1 MRLKISLRSV
11 LIFIATALII
21 VGILNIN
28 NQPKKSYQ
36 SLKFSDFVS
45 NIKAGKIEEVLIS
58 GQNVLSIDKSKRKKI
73 TQFPSQDSSFIQR
86 LLDNDVKIT
95 VVNPEEKQMPL
106 LWAIIMNW
114 FPQFAFIAVFVWLN
128 LGRFNFA
135 NSKAKR
141 TTKRE
146 KRVTF
151 QNVAGLD
158 EAKEEL
164 GEVVDF
170 LRNPEKF
177 ASIGAKIPKGV
188 LLYGPPGTGKT
199 LLARAIAGEANVE
212 FMIAS
217 GSEFVEMFVGVG
229 ASRVRD
235 LFAQARKYE
244 KCVIFIDEL
253 DSVGGKRS
261 NSGFQND
268 ERNTTLNQLL
278 TEMDGFLPNKQI
290 IVIGA
295 TNIVDVLDPA
305 LLRPGR
311 FDKIIQ
317 IPLPDAKGRKEILA
331 VNLDTVATNPDGLNL
346 KNVVNAT
353 VGTSGAELTKVVNEA
368 AILATKRGSAY
379 VTEEILE
386 EALEMTIFGRK
397 KSMNVHKKEIEI
409 TAYHES
415 GHAIVK
421 LSMSNSDPIYK
432 FSIEPTQM
440 YFGVVISLP
449 EREGLDAF
457 KSKEE
462 FLDLICV
469 LLGGRA
475 AESIKFG
482 KITAGATSDLQ
493 KANQIARRMVS
504 EFGMSDELRN
514 FNFDF
519 SDYRRPSESTYAKI
533 DEIISQIIEEQ
544 WKRALDIIKEREVDF
559 ELLAKSVL
567 KYETLTGKEIEYL
580 LQNRSLDGY
589 QKLINYDDLYLY
601 KKRNQNPINSF
612 AQLEENDQDDYEE

>member
-1 MRLKISLRSV
+1 MRLKISLRSI
-11 LIFIATALII
+11 LIFIATTLIV

-28 NQPKKSYQ
+28 NQPKKTYQ

-45 NIKAGKIEEVLIS
+45 NIKSGKIEEVLIS
-58 GQNVLSIDKSKRKKI
+58 GQNVLSIDKNKRKKI
-73 TQFPSQDSSFIQR
+73 TQFPAQDSGFIQR
-86 LLDNDVKIT
+86 LLDNDIRIT
-95 VVNPEEKQMPL
+95 VVNPQEKEMPL
-106 LWAIIMNW
+106 LWSIIINW
-114 FPQFAFIAVFVWLN
+114 FPQFAFMALIIWLN
-128 LGRFNFA
+128 IGRFNFA

-141 TTKRE
+141 TIKKER
-146 KRVTF
+146 KITF
-151 QNVAGLD
+151 ENVAGLE

-164 GEVVDF
+164 GEVVEF
-170 LRNPEKF
+170 LRNPERF

-212 FMIAS
+212 FIIAS

-235 LFAQARKYE
+235 LFSQARKYE

-253 DSVGGKRS
+253 DSIGKKR
-261 NSGFQND
+261 NTLGMQND
-268 ERNTTLNQLL
+268 ERDTTLNQLL

-311 FDKIIQ
+311 FDKIIN
-317 IPLPDAKGRKEILA
+317 IPLPDAKGRKEILS
-331 VNLDTVATNPDGLNL
+331 VNLDTVATDPDGLNL

-353 VGTSGAELTKVVNEA
+353 VGASGAELTKVVNEA
-368 AILATKRGSAY
+368 AILATKKGLLY

-386 EALEMTIFGRK
+386 KALEMTIFGRK
-397 KSMNVHKKEIEI
+397 KTMDIRKKEIEI

-432 FSIEPTQM
+432 FSIEPTQV

-475 AESIKFG
+475 AESVKFG
-482 KITAGATSDLQ
+482 RITAGAMSDLE
-493 KANQIARRMVS
+493 KANKIARRMVS
-504 EFGMSDELRN
+504 EFGMSEELRN

-519 SDYRRPSESTYAKI
+519 SEYNRPSESTYAKI
-533 DEIISQIIEEQ
+533 DQIINQIIEEQ
-544 WKRALDIIKEREVDF
+544 WKRALEIIQKKEEDF

-567 KYETLTGKEIEYL
+567 KYETLTGEEIKYL
-580 LQNRSLDGY
+580 LEYRSLNGY
-589 QKLINYDDLYLY
+589 QKLINYDDLYIY
-601 KKRNQNPINSF
+601 KKKNQNPINSA
-612 AQLEENDQDDYEE
+612 AQLEENDQDDYED